1 MEKKLTYKEAMEEL
15 EQIVREIE
23 EGTVSVDELSEK
35 VKRAAYLLRI
45 CKEKLSSTE
54 DDVKKIL
61 DEMENKEKPGSDWEC
76 QVSNHSSGLSW
87 KK

>member
-1 MEKKLTYKEAMEEL
+1 MTYTEAIQEL
-15 EQIVREIE
+15 EQIVEEIE
-23 EGTVSVDELSEK
+23 QGSVSVDELSEK

-61 DEMENKEKPGSDWEC
+61 EEIGDKNENIS
-76 QVSNHSSGLSW
+76 Q
-87 KK
+87 

>member
-61 DEMENKEKPGSDWEC
+61 DEMENKEKPGSD
-76 QVSNHSSGLSW
+76 
-87 KK
+87 